1 MSPAKAEKLKL
12 MVVDDE
18 TDNLD
23 LLHRTFRRDFT
34 VFRAAGALEALEL
47 LEQEGEMAIIISDQR
62 MPMMNGTDFL
72 SRTVDRFPD
81 TIRILLTGYT
91 DVDDLVGAINSGKVF
106 KYITKPWQP
115 DDLTST
121 IQQAADTYKV
131 LKQRTNQL
139 QRALRQEAL
148 VNSLIRAIRE
158 SLDYQSTLQTIVD
171 RLGESFG
178 ADYGLLDPVSDGS
191 QLAVEQLS
199 VEQFV
204 YPKALPDNI
213 DPKPVAERALETG
226 DRQLELCV
234 SDQTWLQ
241 LSVPLIWQKK
251 TYGVLSFWHDIDKPA
266 WSENDLKLLGAVV
279 EQSALAIAQTK
290 LYHTIQQQAEKM
302 SSELEVARQ
311 IQYNLLPQS
320 LPQLDTAKVQGYCL
334 PARQVG
340 GDFFEAHH
348 HSNGDV
354 WLAVGDV
361 SGKGVP
367 AALFMASALSMLRR
381 ELSQTNPPAPDKIMG
396 NLNRAMADD
405 LFNSNCFITM
415 VVACYQPDKQTLT
428 YANAGHIYPML
439 WSYESLPDSEPL
451 YLKTRGIP
459 LGILPEWQAEA
470 GVLSLKSKDV
480 LLIVSDGI
488 TEATVTEAKL
498 LQSRNS
504 MLNQEGLWQ
513 LITEQ
518 LDHFDLHELLA
529 RFADSTHT
537 EQEDDQTILSLE
549 VL

>member
-1 MSPAKAEKLKL
+1 MSPAKAQKLKL

-34 VFRAAGALEALEL
+34 VFRAVGALEALEIL
-47 LEQEGEMAIIISDQR
+47 DDEGEMAIIISDQR
-62 MPMMNGTDFL
+62 MPVMNGTDFL

-158 SLDYQSTLQTIVD
+158 SLDYQSTLQTIVE
-171 RLGESFG
+171 RLGESFD
-178 ADYGLLDPVSDGS
+178 ADYGLLDPVPDSS
-191 QLAVEQLS
+191 QLS
-199 VEQFV
+199 VEQLQFV
-204 YPKALPDNI
+204 YPEALPDSI
-213 DPKPVAERALETG
+213 DPKPVAERALVTG
-226 DRQLELCV
+226 DRQTELCV

-251 TYGVLSFWHDIDKPA
+251 TYAVLSFWHDIDKQP
-266 WSENDLKLLGAVV
+266 WSDNDLKLLEAVV

-290 LYHTIQQQAEKM
+290 LYQTIQQQAEKM

-320 LPQLDTAKVQGYCL
+320 LPQLDSAKVQGYCL

-381 ELSQTNPPAPDKIMG
+381 ELSQTNPPTPDKVMS
-396 NLNRAMADD
+396 NLNRALADD

-415 VVACYQPDKQTLT
+415 VVARYQPDSQTLT

-439 WSYESLPDSEPL
+439 WSYDELSRDSEPL
-451 YLKTRGIP
+451 YLKRRGIP
-459 LGILPEWQAEA
+459 LGILPEWQAEV
-470 GVLSLKSKDV
+470 GILPLKSKDV

-518 LDHFDLHELLA
+518 PDHFDLHELLA

>member
-1 MSPAKAEKLKL
+1 MSPAKAQKLKL
-12 MVVDDE
+12 MIVDDE
-18 TDNLD
+18 MDNLD
-23 LLHRTFRRDFT
+23 LLHRTFRRDFI
-34 VFRAAGALEALEL
+34 VFRAVGAPEALEI

-62 MPMMNGTDFL
+62 MPIMNGTEFL

-115 DDLTST
+115 DDLILA
-121 IQQAADTYKV
+121 IQQAAETYKV
-131 LKQRTNQL
+131 LKQRTNHL

-148 VNSLIRAIRE
+148 VNTLIRVIRE
-158 SLDYQSTLQTIVD
+158 SLDYQSTLQTIVE
-171 RLGESFG
+171 RLGESFD
-178 ADYGLLDPVSDGS
+178 ADYGVLYPVTEGEAWGEK
-191 QLAVEQLS
+191 LPT
-199 VEQFV
+199 EQFV
-204 YPKALPDNI
+204 YPVALPDNI
-213 DPKPVAERALETG
+213 EAEGVVFKALESG

-234 SDQTWLQ
+234 SDQTWIQ
-241 LSVPLIWQKK
+241 LAVPLIWKKK
-251 TYGVLSFWHDIDKPA
+251 THAILSFWHELHKHP

-290 LYHTIQQQAEKM
+290 LYQTIQQQAEKIR
-302 SSELEVARQ
+302 SELEVARQ
-311 IQYNLLPQS
+311 IQYNLLPQT
-320 LPQLDTAKVQGYCL
+320 LPQLEAAKVQGYCL
-334 PARQVG
+334 PAREVG
-340 GDFFEAHH
+340 GDFFEAYH

-381 ELSQTNPPAPDKIMG
+381 ELSQTKPADPEVMMS
-396 NLNRAMADD
+396 NLNRALADD

-415 VVACYQPDKQTLT
+415 VIARYQPTTQTLT

-439 WSYESLPDSEPL
+439 WSHENLSPQSEPT
-451 YLKTRGIP
+451 YLKTRGVP
-459 LGILPEWQAEA
+459 LGILPDWQAEA
-470 GVLSLKSKDV
+470 GVITLKPKDV

-488 TEATVTEAKL
+488 TEATVTESKL

-513 LITEQ
+513 LVTEQ
-518 LDHFDLHELLA
+518 PDHFDLHELLA
-529 RFADSTHT
+529 RFADSTYA

-549 VL
+549 VT